1 MRWEDKILGKKFFV
15 SDCEGPISTN
25 DNAFELSGHFIED
38 GEKFFEII
46 SRYDDVLVD
55 VVRREGYNA
64 GGTLKLITPFLKAYG
79 ADNQGI
85 TDFSAENVLLLKGAV
100 ETLKFVTSTM
110 PSFIVSTS
118 YQQYIEALCRR
129 TGFPYENTYST
140 KLDIDSFNL
149 HPDEAEKLIE
159 FRERI
164 IRNPEFEVLD
174 NIFWKEIPSMEV
186 GGIMESVDPV
196 GGEGKKE
203 AIQDIMRRFNL
214 KASDLFYIGDS
225 ITDVQPIRFA
235 NQNGGVSVSF
245 NGNEY
250 LIPEAEIAV
259 ISDNTAITSLLADIF
274 NRYGS
279 DAVRDF
285 VVSYYKDPETALE
298 AGFINPKLAEK
309 VLNCKLPQVE
319 IVNCDNIDSLIEE
332 STKFRRKV
340 RGEAIGGLG

>member
-1 MRWEDKILGKKFFV
+1 MGKKFFV

-55 VVRREGYNA
+55 VVKREGYNA

-79 ADNQGI
+79 ADNQTI
-85 TDFSAENVLLLKGAV
+85 IDFSAENVMLLKGAV
-100 ETLKFVTSTM
+100 ETLKFVSSTM

-118 YQQYIEALCRR
+118 YEQYIEALCRR

-140 KLDIDSFNL
+140 KLDMDRFNVN
-149 HPDEAEKLIE
+149 PDEAEKLRE
-159 FRERI
+159 FRRTIVE
-164 IRNPEFEVLD
+164 NPEFEVLD
-174 NIFWKEIPSMEV
+174 KIFWKNIPSMEI
-186 GGIMESVDPV
+186 GGIMESVHPV

-203 AIQDIMRRFNL
+203 AIQDIIRRFNL

-225 ITDVQPIRFA
+225 ITDVQPLRFA
-235 NQNGGVSVSF
+235 NTNGGISVSF

-250 LIPEAEIAV
+250 ALPEAEIAV
-259 ISDNTAITSLLADIF
+259 IADNTAITSVLADVF
-274 NRYGS
+274 NRYGT
-279 DAVRDF
+279 DTVLDF

-298 AGFINPKLAEK
+298 SGFINPKLAEK
-309 VLNCKLPQVE
+309 VLNNKLPQVE
-319 IVNCDNIDSLIEE
+319 VVNCDNMDRLIDE
-332 STKFRRKV
+332 STKFRKEV
-340 RGEAIGGLG
+340 RGKAIGGLG

>member
-1 MRWEDKILGKKFFV
+1 MGKKFFV

-55 VVRREGYNA
+55 VVKRDGYNA

-79 ADNQGI
+79 ADNQTI
-85 TDFSAENVLLLKGAV
+85 IDFSAENVMLLKGAV
-100 ETLKFVTSTM
+100 ETLKFVSSTM

-118 YQQYIEALCRR
+118 YEQYIEALCRR

-140 KLDIDSFNL
+140 KLDMDRFNVD
-149 HPDEAEKLIE
+149 PDEAEKLRE
-159 FRERI
+159 FRRTIVE
-164 IRNPEFEVLD
+164 NPEFEVLD
-174 NIFWKEIPSMEV
+174 KIFWKNIPSMEI
-186 GGIMESVDPV
+186 GGIMESVHPV

-203 AIQDIMRRFNL
+203 AIQDIIRRFNL

-225 ITDVQPIRFA
+225 ITDVQPLRFA
-235 NQNGGVSVSF
+235 NTNGGISVSF

-250 LIPEAEIAV
+250 ALPEAEIAV
-259 ISDNTAITSLLADIF
+259 IADNTAITSVLADVF
-274 NRYGS
+274 NRYGT
-279 DAVRDF
+279 DTVLDF

-298 AGFINPKLAEK
+298 SGFINPKLAEK
-309 VLNCKLPQVE
+309 VLNNKLPQVE
-319 IVNCDNIDSLIEE
+319 VVNCDNMDRLIDE
-332 STKFRRKV
+332 STKFRKEV
-340 RGEAIGGLG
+340 RGKAIGGLG